1 MANKQ
6 TKIQKNSKN
15 IEEIKRKIIPIL
27 KQYRVTRA
35 GIFGSFARGEQKKKS
50 DVDILIEIGDWASL
64 FDLAGL
70 KINLQ
75 EAVKRKVDLVEYSC
89 IRKEL
94 KNYIL
99 NDEIPIK
106 L

>member
-1 MANKQ
+1 MAKKLTRKQ
-6 TKIQKNSKN
+6 ANSKN
-15 IEEIKRKIIPIL
+15 IEELKKKIIPIL
-27 KQYRVTRA
+27 KQYKVTRA

-70 KINLQ
+70 KGHLQ
-75 EAVKRKVDLVEYSC
+75 EAVKRDVDIVEYSC

-94 KNYIL
+94 KKYIL
-99 NDEIPIK
+99 NDEIPIN